1 MSQENVEVV
10 RRFWELAAVHR
21 DFAVAMGLTHADVE
35 FDWSDS
41 RAPYSGLYRGI
52 DEVRRAWQTWLEAWD
67 EWKPEIVEAIEVD
80 PETVVV
86 VTQVQARGKG
96 SGVTVH
102 AQGASVWTIRDG
114 KIARGKLYQS
124 KAEALAAVSR
134 PST

>member
-1 MSQENVEVV
+1 MPPVNADIV
-10 RRFWELAAVHR
+10 RRFWELATVHR
-21 DFAVAMGLTHADVE
+21 DFDGAMELTHADVE

-41 RAPYSGLYRGI
+41 RAPYGGLYRG
-52 DEVRRAWQTWLEAWD
+52 DEIQGAWRAWMEAWD
-67 EWKPEIVEAIEVD
+67 EWKPEITEAIELD

-96 SGVTVH
+96 SGVTVS
-102 AQGASVWTIRDG
+102 ARGASVWNLRDG

-124 KAEALAAVSR
+124 KSEALAAVSH